1 LQSCAQEKFLHHKFS
16 KADIYKWVSM
26 VISCGEKSKK
36 NNHNDVL
43 VINNELWIS
52 DTNNDRLIKFNLVNK
67 QKEIVRVSDDGK

>member
-1 LQSCAQEKFLHHKFS
+1 
-16 KADIYKWVSM
+16 M